1 MDTFHTL
8 EGPIYDSLMFF
19 FSITPQNKILP
30 KIISPVFN
38 AILTED
44 IDTQGVITKN

>member
-8 EGPIYDSLMFF
+8 EGPIYDSLIVFAV
-19 FSITPQNKILP
+19 TPQNKILP

-44 IDTQGVITKN
+44 INTQGVITKN